1 VLNNDPSAPQDLKQK
16 SIYLGGLLFEH
27 IEKCKVGEG
36 SAYALQLLESG
47 AAKQKFEEIRQLQGA
62 RELPAL
68 SETYFDFVAERD
80 GTIKSI
86 DNKVI
91 VQLCKLA
98 GAPMDILAGVYIYRF
113 NGETVKK
120 GDTLFRIYSG
130 HPTRLQYA
138 IEHLEKNTGCYVI
151 E

>member
-1 VLNNDPSAPQDLKQK
+1 
-16 SIYLGGLLFEH
+16 
-27 IEKCKVGEG
+27 VGEG

-98 GAPMDILAGVYIYRF
+98 GAPMDILAGVYIYKF

-138 IEHLEKNTGCYVI
+138 VEYLEKNKGCYVI